1 MGTSDV
7 VPFQRLLKDLVT
19 RAAGARGAVFCDHEG
34 EFVHLV
40 IQDPALTHYELR
52 CVGAH
57 LAATWLALQSGSA
70 LGGAGGLVELKVG
83 CDGGALLCHG
93 LRDGY
98 YLVLLLAHGAAT
110 APAAFE
116 MRRVA
121 EAVSREL

>member
-1 MGTSDV
+1 M
-7 VPFQRLLKDLVT
+7 PFERLLKDLVT

-34 EFVHLV
+34 EFVQLV
-40 IQDPALTHYELR
+40 IQDPALTDYDLR
-52 CVGAH
+52 CYGAH
-57 LAATWLALQSGSA
+57 LAATWLSLQSG
-70 LGGAGGLVELKVG
+70 LGGAGGIVELKID
-83 CDGGALLCHG
+83 CDGGALLCRA

-110 APAAFE
+110 ASAAFE